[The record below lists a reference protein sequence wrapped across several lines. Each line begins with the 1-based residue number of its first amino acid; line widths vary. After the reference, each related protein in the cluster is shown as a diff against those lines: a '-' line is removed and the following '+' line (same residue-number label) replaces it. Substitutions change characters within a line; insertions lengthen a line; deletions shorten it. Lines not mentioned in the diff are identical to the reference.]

1 MVGGGGG
8 GGIMKRYII
17 ISVGWGINRE
27 GALFNQIYAE
37 GLFSEFNDAA
47 K

>member
-1 MVGGGGG
+1 
-8 GGIMKRYII
+8 MKRSII
-17 ISVGWGINRE
+17 ISVGWGIKRE